1 MCVCVCVAVDLETTC
16 WHLLGDT
23 GRCCVYVCVCDMC
36 VCFDVNLEIDSS
48 HFLCDT
54 RRCCLCVC
62 VCVWIDPGEVYP
74 DVC

>member
-1 MCVCVCVAVDLETTC
+1 MCVCVC
-16 WHLLGDT
+16 
-23 GRCCVYVCVCDMC
+23 VCVCDMC

-54 RRCCLCVC
+54 RRCCVCVC